1 MTGTSSWCAWCW
13 WCYLYCSE
21 NGCHQAFSLIKDAA
35 SVSDGFHY
43 TGTHYI
49 YFVTARVSV
58 VLINLG
64 KLKFIF
70 FQMWKVW
77 KKMHFSPWS
86 WKVWVFINNNGQQ
99 IICRLENSGTFLE
112 ARQLLIKGNCQ
123 NI

>member
-49 YFVTARVSV
+49 YFVTLRVSV

-77 KKMHFSPWS
+77 KKNAFFAM
-86 WKVWVFINNNGQQ
+86 V
-99 IICRLENSGTFLE
+99 LESLGFH
-112 ARQLLIKGNCQ
+112 K
-123 NI
+123 